1 MCFCRKQI
9 TSATGPAPIMHIH
22 IHHIIYIHTG
32 SYHRIR
38 THIGTGFICECVY
51 PRTPSLCMRVFDV
64 YSVCVCV
71 REYTISFFYLILFHR
86 LFYTDAVALL
96 YSHLHIIHVRL
107 NIVNVSVCVC
117 ECVCSCIK
125 SSYLRPRSSR
135 RRSVDSGKCGQGP
148 VDHLVLF
155 FQAFDSLQVDE
166 TVVLQRLTSAHYLFY
181 ARRKRANPSATCLQ
195 T

>member
-1 MCFCRKQI
+1 MSVCTRVRPRFACACS
-9 TSATGPAPIMHIH
+9 T
-22 IHHIIYIHTG
+22 YI
-32 SYHRIR
+32 
-38 THIGTGFICECVY
+38 
-51 PRTPSLCMRVFDV
+51 
-64 YSVCVCV
+64 VCVCV
-71 REYTISFFYLILFHR
+71 REYTISFFYLLLFHR

-117 ECVCSCIK
+117 VCSCIK

-135 RRSVDSGKCGQGP
+135 RRSADSGKCGQGP